1 VRQGGAGRLDKP
13 GGACTI
19 KVFRTAENGGESNG
33 LHGSG
38 SGYVQAEAAFQIFFG
53 LAFPYV
59 GTTAP
64 VDITALMEKIRREGL
79 PFFLTFCYCAARAAN
94 RVPEFRRRILNGGIV
109 EYARCRTSHTVALE
123 DETYCYCT
131 LESAMPFAEYLPYA
145 KREQERAK
153 AARSRKARRPGR
165 HRAAFFL
172 RFIYILALFFCGAL
186 HYNIKYRL

>member
-1 VRQGGAGRLDKP
+1 MRQGGAVRLDKP
-13 GGACTI
+13 GGAYTI
-19 KVFRTAENGGESNG
+19 KVFRTAENGEESNG

-53 LAFPYV
+53 PGFSVCGNDGAGGYYRAYGEDP
-59 GTTAP
+59 
-64 VDITALMEKIRREGL
+64 
-79 PFFLTFCYCAARAAN
+79 ARAAN
-94 RVPEFRRRILNGGIV
+94 CVPEFRRRILNGGIV

-186 HYNIKYRL
+186 HYNIKSRL

>member
-1 VRQGGAGRLDKP
+1 MDYTVRDLDTYKR
-13 GGACTI
+13 
-19 KVFRTAENGGESNG
+19 KQHFKYFS
-33 LHGSG
+33 
-38 SGYVQAEAAFQIFFG
+38 G

-165 HRAAFFL
+165 HRNHRCGSFGAA
-172 RFIYILALFFCGAL
+172 R
-186 HYNIKYRL
+186 RD

>member
-1 VRQGGAGRLDKP
+1 MDYTVRDLDTYKR
-13 GGACTI
+13 
-19 KVFRTAENGGESNG
+19 KQHFKYFS
-33 LHGSG
+33 
-38 SGYVQAEAAFQIFFG
+38 G

-79 PFFLTFCYCAARAAN
+79 PFFLIF
-94 RVPEFRRRILNGGIV
+94 
-109 EYARCRTSHTVALE
+109 
-123 DETYCYCT
+123 CYCT

-186 HYNIKYRL
+186 HYNIKSRL

>member
-1 VRQGGAGRLDKP
+1 MDYTVWDPDTYKRKQHFKY
-13 GGACTI
+13 
-19 KVFRTAENGGESNG
+19 FS
-33 LHGSG
+33 
-38 SGYVQAEAAFQIFFG
+38 G

-109 EYARCRTSHTVALE
+109 EYARCHTSHTVALE

-186 HYNIKYRL
+186 HYNIKSRL

>member
-1 VRQGGAGRLDKP
+1 MDYTVRDLDTYKR
-13 GGACTI
+13 
-19 KVFRTAENGGESNG
+19 KQHFKYFS
-33 LHGSG
+33 
-38 SGYVQAEAAFQIFFG
+38 G

-153 AARSRKARRPGR
+153 AARSIEEDAAARSASCCIFSAIYLHFGTV
-165 HRAAFFL
+165 FL
-172 RFIYILALFFCGAL
+172 RRFAL
-186 HYNIKYRL
+186 

>member
-1 VRQGGAGRLDKP
+1 MDYTVRDLDTYKR
-13 GGACTI
+13 
-19 KVFRTAENGGESNG
+19 KQHFKYFS
-33 LHGSG
+33 
-38 SGYVQAEAAFQIFFG
+38 G

-79 PFFLTFCYCAARAAN
+79 PFFLTFGYCAARAAN

-153 AARSRKARRPGR
+153 AACSRKARRPGR

-186 HYNIKYRL
+186 HYNIKSRL